1 MTIASKLTV
10 TRQFSHIVRPFTLQ
24 TYVLFLAC
32 CLSLASGALRA
43 DVLGD
48 AIVNDRLTDTRTLS
62 ARILGGA
69 DAEAGEYPSI
79 VALVSPG
86 FIPLDQRLFCGGTVV
101 AETWVLTAA
110 HCLYDSF
117 GQPLQP
123 GFIRVI
129 AGITDLAEEQPE
141 REIQVE
147 RVIIHPDY
155 DRLLELP
162 PNDIA
167 LLELQSAAPAPISTL
182 FTGETDNDIG
192 SMAAIAG
199 WGAIEFTDAFNAV
212 YPTMLQEAF
221 VPLVSDQTCNAPQS
235 YDGSIVDS
243 HLCAGFVDGQV
254 DACAGDSGGPLYITR
269 NGVQV
274 QAGISSFGIGCGLPL
289 FYGIYTEVSFFIPWL
304 SQYIAVPFQSPD
316 LVAQRI
322 SPDLA
327 ASNSQRESVFAGAL
341 GWQGMLMLLVMTGA
355 FRRKFT
361 SQTSALI

>member
-1 MTIASKLTV
+1 L
-10 TRQFSHIVRPFTLQ
+10 P
-24 TYVLFLAC
+24 VL
-32 CLSLASGALRA
+32 
-43 DVLGD
+43 
-48 AIVNDRLTDTRTLS
+48 
-62 ARILGGA
+62 
-69 DAEAGEYPSI
+69 
-79 VALVSPG
+79 
-86 FIPLDQRLFCGGTVV
+86 
-101 AETWVLTAA
+101 
-110 HCLYDSF
+110 
-117 GQPLQP
+117 
-123 GFIRVI
+123 
-129 AGITDLAEEQPE
+129 
-141 REIQVE
+141 
-147 RVIIHPDY
+147 
-155 DRLLELP
+155 
-162 PNDIA
+162 
-167 LLELQSAAPAPISTL
+167 PI
-182 FTGETDNDIG
+182 TGETDNDIG

-327 ASNSQRESVFAGAL
+327 ASNSQRESVFAGTL
-341 GWQGMLMLLVMTGA
+341 GWQGVLMLLVMTGA